1 MKTQRKRKI
10 FYVDGLQEI
19 NIVKMSILPKVSH
32 RFNAIAIKIP
42 RIFFTKIKI
51 LKMHENTKDSK
62 QPKKS
67 WEKNQSHQNP
77 DFKLHY
83 KTIIIISKTM
93 VLGKK
98 KKPDTQIDE
107 TKFKAQK

>member
-1 MKTQRKRKI
+1 MLIVR
-10 FYVDGLQEI
+10 G